1 MTEKAYRMNSHKSA
15 RLTFEGRKLLI
26 EPIELMGLIAA
37 AQAAG
42 ISARTA
48 HKWRSRFQLMGL
60 DGLIDQ
66 SSRPMRTRHTIDGQ
80 LTERIERLRRNHAPM
95 RRIAQI
101 VGRSVPAGHRG
112 ALTRPWG

>member
-1 MTEKAYRMNSHKSA
+1 MNSHKNA

-26 EPIELMGLIAA
+26 ERIGIMGLIAA

-48 HKWRSRFQLMGL
+48 RKWRSRFQFLGL

-66 SSRPMRTRHTIDGQ
+66 SSRPMR
-80 LTERIERLRRNHAPM
+80 
-95 RRIAQI
+95 RIAQI
-101 VGRSVPAGHRG
+101 VGRSVATISVPDCRE
-112 ALTRPWG
+112 